1 MPHINQ
7 DNQTKNVQ
15 DIVPHEA
22 VLLAEVI
29 DILAPKKGQE
39 YLDLTAG
46 YGGHAKSVLETI
58 LDPGKMTLV
67 DRDLQAIEFLKREF
81 PQTAAIIHSD
91 FLSASRELAG
101 HGRRFDMILA
111 DLGASSPHFDKPE
124 RGFTFSDKGPLD
136 MRMDQSQALSAQ
148 DLVNGLKEEKLA
160 RILREYGEEPKARS
174 IARAIVA
181 ARPISDTRMLARIVA
196 KAVGGRKKARIHPAT
211 RTFQALRIAVNDE
224 LTQLEAGLPLWMS
237 LLKPG
242 GRLAIISFHS
252 LEDRIVKNFLAEHA
266 ADTYDAELTSLTKKP
281 ITASQD
287 EIVSNPRA
295 RSAKLRAAAK
305 IKNQKKG

>member
-15 DIVPHEA
+15 DMVPHEA

-101 HGRRFDMILA
+101 HGRQFDMILA